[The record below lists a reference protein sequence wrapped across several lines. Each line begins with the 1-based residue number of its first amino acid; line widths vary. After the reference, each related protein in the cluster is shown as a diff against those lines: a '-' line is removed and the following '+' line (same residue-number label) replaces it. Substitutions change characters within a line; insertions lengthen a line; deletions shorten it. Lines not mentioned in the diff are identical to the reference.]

1 MHYIL
6 YAVRKG
12 AAVAITLEGATTE
25 RIHGMPIDLS
35 QTDDEVL
42 ASLTVLVD
50 EIRAWEHEKA
60 QNDRSKS

>member
-12 AAVAITLEGATTE
+12 AAVSITLEGNVTE